1 MGAVPW
7 GGCYPR
13 IMNGEAD
20 LITVFRS
27 ADDDAHEEAEAIVDL
42 LSGEGLAPVLLDDS
56 APGVPEGA
64 YQVRVPPEQSARAE
78 ELIGEAH
85 LPDDELT
92 NVNETSD
99 MDMKPCLVRRRAR
112 RRKWNRCPS
121 RAFSRVRGSPR

>member
-1 MGAVPW
+1 
-7 GGCYPR
+7 
-13 IMNGEAD
+13 MNGEAD

-64 YQVRVPPEQSARAE
+64 YEVRVPPEQSARAE

-99 MDMKPCLVRRRAR
+99 MQEWGSIVPLP
-112 RRKWNRCPS
+112 PS
-121 RAFSRVRGSPR
+121 SEERNGNIPPGGDG